1 MSSRAP
7 IRFGKEDEISSPSQA
22 TPASRPTFSMP
33 VVPPIDITSSEQPAI
48 RSSRVASSLGSS
60 AVPSRSE
67 SKRRSTFSIVF
78 SEKSRTA
85 GDLPP
90 IAPGNPL
97 TKGGKVSATDTDSD
111 TSVVRESESPG
122 AGGTTSPL
130 VVPSFK
136 GMHELGVRI
145 TKCTILAASLHIGAM
160 LTSTTFPECKEF
172 VSRVMDAI
180 RTERGT
186 VLELRG
192 DTVLGAFNG
201 FISCVRHCKSA
212 CVAGLRISDWW
223 RASDTSHASH
233 ASHAHWCSCVVSSG
247 EVSAGSIGDE
257 RRCASFITGKPLRET
272 YRLESLTRALRV
284 RVLCTEIVHDQTN
297 SWMRFRPVDLLQCS
311 TANEKRGAET
321 EVVYELLGYKDDE
334 QAPVCDYTD
343 AFTHLQLGHATE
355 AAAQFTE
362 LEAQHPD
369 DYQVRRLADLARGEL
384 ERTDLGEST
393 PYLSVFPEWISR
405 STIRGTVVPGGEESR
420 RRSSHLPEQLAPLLR
435 PRRGSNSSE
444 LRLREYMMSSSSGLE
459 LSRSSACGCSGM
471 PLTFT
476 DFAGSH
482 WRRSFDVLARGGN
495 ADVYTV
501 LGEDGALCAMK
512 NVEMSSKINGQ
523 RADDLL
529 KEVGM
534 LSTLQHR
541 NIVAYLSSAVTG
553 RHLLIV
559 MEYVGGGSLNSV
571 IQKFGLL
578 PSSSCRRYMKDILR
592 GLAFLHAKGI
602 VHRDLKPANVLLDPD
617 GCCKLADFGASVAI
631 MAKPDTQAVG
641 TPPYIAPEAAGGH
654 VNPSSDIWSLG
665 VTLCELLAGQ
675 FPFPFNPDVPMANF
689 MYLHFIGNN
698 SPTPVIPTIFTPLE
712 ESLVKSCLKRDPAER
727 PAAQE
732 LLVSPYFTAAQAD
745 VDHAAKGTK
754 QGEEEGTGGKSGSLT
769 GGEKRRPKK
778 RSQA

>member
-1 MSSRAP
+1 MSSRP
-7 IRFGKEDEISSPSQA
+7 GRFEKQEEDEMSTPDQV
-22 TPASRPTFSMP
+22 TPASRPAFSMP
-33 VVPPIDITSSEQPAI
+33 VVPPIDILSSEPPAI
-48 RSSRVASSLGSS
+48 RASRVASSLGSS

-67 SKRRSTFSIVF
+67 SKRRSTFSLVF

-97 TKGGKVSATDTDSD
+97 TKGGKVSITDTDSD
-111 TSVVRESESPG
+111 TSAIRESESPG
-122 AGGTTSPL
+122 ATTSPL
-130 VVPSFK
+130 VAPSVNFK
-136 GMHELGVRI
+136 GMPELGVRT

-180 RTERGT
+180 RLERGT

-212 CVAGLRISDWW
+212 CVAGLRVSDWW
-223 RASDTSHASH
+223 RVSDT
-233 ASHAHWCSCVVSSG
+233 SHAHWCSCVVSSG
-247 EVSAGSIGDE
+247 EASAGSIGDE
-257 RRCASFITGKPLRET
+257 RRCASFVTGTPLREVH
-272 YRLESLTRALRV
+272 RLESLTRTLRV
-284 RVLCTEIVHDQTN
+284 RVLCTEMVHDQTN
-297 SWMRFRPVDLLQCS
+297 TWMRFRPVDLLQCWS
-311 TANEKRGAET
+311 TANNKRGTETT
-321 EVVYELLGYKDDE
+321 EVVYELLGYKGDGL
-334 QAPVCDYTD
+334 APVCDYTD
-343 AFTHLQLGHATE
+343 AFTHLQLGHASE

-369 DYQVRRLADLARGEL
+369 DFQVRRLAELARTEL
-384 ERTDLGEST
+384 ERADPCEPV

-420 RRSSHLPEQLAPLLR
+420 RRSSCPPEHLAPMLR
-435 PRRGSNSSE
+435 ARLGNSSSE
-444 LRLREYMMSSSSGLE
+444 TRLREMISSTSGLE
-459 LSRSSACGCSGM
+459 LSKSSACASSDM

-482 WRRSFDVLARGGN
+482 WRRSYDVLARGGN

-541 NIVAYLSSAVTG
+541 NIVAYLSCAVTG
-553 RHLLIV
+553 RHLLII

-578 PSSSCRRYMKDILR
+578 PSSSCRHYMKDILR

-631 MAKPDTQAVG
+631 ITKPDTQAVG
-641 TPPYIAPEAAGGH
+641 TPPYIAPEAATGH
-654 VNPSSDIWSLG
+654 VNPSSDLWSLG
-665 VTLCELLAGQ
+665 VTLCELLTGK
-675 FPFPFNPDVPMANF
+675 FPFPFNPEVPMANF

-698 SPTPVIPTIFTPLE
+698 SPTPVIPNILTPHE
-712 ESLVKSCLKRDPAER
+712 DTLVKSCLKRDPAER
-727 PAAQE
+727 PAAKK
-732 LLVSPYFTAAQAD
+732 LLVSPYFTATQAD
-745 VDHAAKGTK
+745 VNQAAKDKDPK
-754 QGEEEGTGGKSGSLT
+754 QVEEPEPPESQSDTDELP
-769 GGEKRRPKK
+769 RPKKK
-778 RSQA
+778 RSQT